1 MYNKNNVKN
10 EFLTPSGKIDIR
22 KCTWKRVRKNQ
33 ELYDFMIGYF
43 DDVDET
49 VEPAETPDASPAGI
63 ERNSFSTF
71 LPSENSWALV

>member
-33 ELYDFMIGYF
+33 ELYDFMNGYF
-43 DDVDET
+43 DDVDES
-49 VEPAETPDASPAGI
+49 VDVREVLYRI
-63 ERNSFSTF
+63 ENDVYEI
-71 LPSENSWALV
+71 PKCK